1 MKDWI
6 KKLHDILVINER
18 EILLDS
24 GKVSHNR
31 AEKIAEKEYEKYKK
45 IQDKL
50 SIDNL
55 KQLEEG
61 VKKIKPNKGKPDKK
75 K

>member
-1 MKDWI
+1 MKWQLFGI
-6 KKLHDILVINER
+6 SEQFKK
-18 EILLDS
+18 
-24 GKVSHNR
+24 

-50 SIDNL
+50 SIENL

-61 VKKIKPNKGKPDKK
+61 IKKINSINGKPDKK